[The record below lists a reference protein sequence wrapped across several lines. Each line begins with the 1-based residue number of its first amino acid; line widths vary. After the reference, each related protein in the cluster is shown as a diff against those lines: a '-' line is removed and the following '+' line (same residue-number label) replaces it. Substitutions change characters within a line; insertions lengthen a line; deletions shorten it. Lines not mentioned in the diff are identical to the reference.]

1 MEKAKQSVESGQ
13 LNTHKAGEMYGIP
26 YSTLRDHLK
35 GNSKK
40 RYGGPPT
47 VLSFEEEKEIS
58 TSCQVLQQFGFPLNI
73 DTVGIIVRDY
83 LKDCKRANPFKNSLP
98 GYAGDWWEG
107 FLRRWPNLVQRK
119 PQHLPKHRALGTR
132 TETIYWQ

>member
-1 MEKAKQSVESGQ
+1 MPRSRKKAGTKNHWTTDQLDKAKEAVKSGQ
-13 LNTHKAGEMYGIP
+13 LNTNQAAEMYRIP

-40 RYGGPPT
+40 RYRGPPT

-73 DTVGIIVRDY
+73 DTVSIIVRDY
-83 LKDCKRANPFKNSLP
+83 LKDHKRANPFKNALP
-98 GYAGDWWEG
+98 GYDWGEG
-107 FLRRWPNLVQRK
+107 FLRR
-119 PQHLPKHRALGTR
+119 
-132 TETIYWQ
+132 